1 MKDIKDMT
9 EKELRETKVKWPKSK
24 EELIEYIDSLVER
37 EHDYGTCVYA
47 MSMAAVAAFY
57 YVSHKLGVTGYQA
70 SCADMDILRRTRS
83 LKNGFRLI
91 DYEKLL
97 YPQYLNNEHFP
108 TKEELMN
115 EVGEQLAEAAKKKLE
130 ETNGEVHPNVKHHWE
145 NIVNLYG

>member
-1 MKDIKDMT
+1 MKDIKDMN
-9 EKELRETKVKWPKSK
+9 EKELRETKVEWPKRK

-37 EHDYGTCVYA
+37 DHDYGTCVYA

-57 YVSHKLGVTGYQA
+57 YVSHKLGVTGFQA

-83 LKNGFRLI
+83 LKNGFMLI

-97 YPQYLNNEHFP
+97 YPHYLNNEHFP
-108 TKEELMN
+108 TKESLM
-115 EVGEQLAEAAKKKLE
+115 EDVGEQLAEAAKKKLE
-130 ETNGEVHPNVKHHWE
+130 ETNGDVHPNVKQHWE